1 MIGEV
6 FTPFTAVKSRR
17 TFGLNH
23 NTESLLKG
31 LYQSCTSWHCNFSPF
46 FCKTAQSS
54 VRLHR
59 DQAWTALFK
68 SSLKHYVG
76 LRSELWLG
84 RSATFTSST
93 LNHFWVPLSVC
104 FGSTSCW
111 KINLLPSHRS
121 LAHWIR
127 LSSKI
132 SRYFAAFISP
142 STFSSLPGPAAWC
155 CRHHAPQSGM
165 VCLRCLSA
173 KSRLAVMAKILHHGL
188 VRPKNL
194 LLETAVR
201 NECWHWTRAARGHL
215 TAELKIAT
223 KRLKPNTLVLKH
235 LA

>member
-6 FTPFTAVKSRR
+6 FTPSTAVKSRR

-31 LYQSCTSWHCNFSPF
+31 LYQSCTSWRCNFSPF

-155 CRHHAPQSGM
+155 CRHHAPQCGDGVFAVSLCQISSSCDGQNTTPWS
-165 VCLRCLSA
+165 RQTKEPSSRN
-173 KSRLAVMAKILHHGL
+173 SRLKWVPTLNKSSQ
-188 VRPKNL
+188 RSPY
-194 LLETAVR
+194 
-201 NECWHWTRAARGHL
+201 CWT
-215 TAELKIAT
+215 
-223 KRLKPNTLVLKH
+223 
-235 LA
+235 